1 MQPLVSL
8 IEWGHD
14 TKNATDEIVRM
25 CEGYD
30 TLILGCTH
38 FSHLYDELREALPEV
53 KILSPAHIGAGEIR
67 KIITDRGNGRDIY
80 TN

>member
-1 MQPLVSL
+1 
-8 IEWGHD
+8 
-14 TKNATDEIVRM
+14 M
-25 CEGYD
+25 CEGCD

-53 KILSPAHIGAGEIR
+53 KILSPAHIGAGEIK
-67 KIITDRGNGRDIY
+67 KITIDHGSGRDIY